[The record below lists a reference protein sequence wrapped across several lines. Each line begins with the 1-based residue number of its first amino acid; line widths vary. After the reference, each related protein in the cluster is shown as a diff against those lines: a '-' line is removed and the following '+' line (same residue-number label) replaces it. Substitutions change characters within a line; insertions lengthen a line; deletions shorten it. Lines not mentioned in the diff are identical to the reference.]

1 MTHALV
7 SRADQSQPYGNVD
20 YADPGYQSDGKKRY
34 PLDSEPHVRAAW
46 SYINQ
51 KDNAGFYTS
60 AQLDKVKQRIQAAAD
75 KLGIQIGDNEPGRAA
90 FLDLFSRWNDMHS
103 PAGSPTGGQFAAGGS
118 SGGSAAKPQAK
129 KGHPAPA
136 GHHQQAKGHQAKAPA
151 HPGTPN
157 LSYDPKTNRG
167 TGYGTPGGDKR
178 VRQFQEDANRLKLT
192 DSQGKPLTLD
202 GKLGPKTTAAVK
214 KLQAALGVKQD
225 GVVTPALLAQLHG
238 LKALPPHRSASLLDV
253 CTRDFGFEFDERS
266 KGDGRTLE
274 GYAAVFNKPARIRD
288 IGGDFEE
295 VIRPGAFTRS
305 LQTRTPI
312 LQWDHGKDP
321 RVGTVPIG
329 SIEHLSEDS
338 QGLHVRAR
346 LFDNQVVE
354 PVRQAIEARA
364 VKGMSFRFGVAK
376 DGEQWTRRSGEI
388 DLRDLTDLDTHE
400 LGPVAFP
407 AYDHTSVS
415 VRSMLA
421 GLGPDEHRSLAREFA
436 IYFNV
441 PILRAQSEGDS
452 DPAALAQAVDVAL
465 DEAIAAMPADGL
477 SPDVQKALAFLT
489 AADTAMD
496 DLLAAM
502 GVEDLPDPPAR
513 SRPNYLTGRS
523 VERIDDGGEPG
534 AEPEPST
541 TRTPHLRQRLD
552 EGALRARGILK

>member
-1 MTHALV
+1 MTHTLL
-7 SRADQSQPYGNVD
+7 SRADSSSPYGDVE
-20 YADPGYQSDGKKRY
+20 YGDPGYQSDGKKRY
-34 PLDSEPHVRAAW
+34 PLDSEDHVRAAW
-46 SYINQ
+46 SFINQ
-51 KDNAGFYTS
+51 KDNAGFYTA
-60 AQLDKVKQRIQAAAD
+60 AQLDKVKQRIQSAAD

-90 FLDLFSRWNDMHS
+90 FHELFARWNDMHS

-118 SGGSAAKPQAK
+118 SGGSAAKSQAK

-136 GHHQQAKGHQAKAPA
+136 GKHQQAKTSAHQAKAPA

-167 TGYGTPGGDKR
+167 VGYGTPGGDKR
-178 VRQFQEDANRLKLT
+178 VHQLQGDLNRLGLT
-192 DSQGKPLTLD
+192 DAHGQPLKDD
-202 GKLGPKTTAAVK
+202 GKLGPRTTAAVK
-214 KLQAALGVKQD
+214 KLQSALGVKQD
-225 GVVTPALLAQLHG
+225 GVVTPGLLAQVHG

-288 IGGDFEE
+288 VGGDFEE

-305 LQTRTPI
+305 LAARTPI

-329 SIEHLSEDS
+329 AIEHLAEDS

-354 PVRQAIEARA
+354 PVRQAIEAKA

-376 DGEQWTRRSGEI
+376 DGEQWTRRSGDI
-388 DLRDLTDLDTHE
+388 DLRDLTDVDTHE

-415 VRSMLA
+415 VRSLLDRFDLEERRALLRELA
-421 GLGPDEHRSLAREFA
+421 ADERL
-436 IYFNV
+436 
-441 PILRAQSEGDS
+441 
-452 DPAALAQAVDVAL
+452 AVD
-465 DEAIAAMPADGL
+465 L
-477 SPDVQKALAFLT
+477 SD
-489 AADTAMD
+489 
-496 DLLAAM
+496 
-502 GVEDLPDPPAR
+502 
-513 SRPNYLTGRS
+513 LTGRS
-523 VERIDDGGEPG
+523 VERIDDGGDPG

-541 TRTPHLRQRLD
+541 TSTPHLRQRLD